1 MTNFTAVQSRPVPTT
16 ATPQPVD
23 RAIARRGALFG
34 AIAATAW
41 MAIGIES
48 IARPHVA
55 NYRDALWALPW
66 AFMYLTFLQLHRL
79 QRSRTGARGDRI
91 FKLLTVGMVLTALGG
106 VGVFFDIDALK
117 FLGFPLGALLWL
129 VLMVLF
135 GHSTVKAG
143 VLPKYVGWAL
153 ILLEPGSMLTAMALS
168 PIAPIADRGAYS
180 GATEKGAVIALL
192 AFELFRLAR
201 RGTAVRAAR

>member
-1 MTNFTAVQSRPVPTT
+1 MTNLASLQDRPVPTT
-16 ATPQPVD
+16 ATPELID
-23 RAIARRGALFG
+23 REVARRGAWYG

-48 IARPHVA
+48 IVRPHVA
-55 NYRDALWALPW
+55 YYRDALWAIPW

-79 QRSRTGARGDRI
+79 QRSRTGPRGDRI

-106 VGVFFDIDALK
+106 VGVFLEIDALA

-129 VLMVLF
+129 VLMLF
-135 GHSTVKAG
+135 FGLSTMRAG
-143 VLPKYVGWAL
+143 VLPKYVGIAL

-180 GATEKGAVIALL
+180 GATEKGAVVALVACEL
-192 AFELFRLAR
+192 ARLAR
-201 RGTAVRAAR
+201 RRANA